1 MTINNSCINWY
12 GGKGSI
18 QQRNLLK
25 RIINYI
31 NQSDKLIFVDVFG
44 GSGIITLN
52 IQDKIKK
59 YNDINKDLI
68 NFFEVLKDEKLSMKL
83 KDILCKTLYCKGIYE
98 KAYEELISGK
108 CKIID
113 LNRAVNFYIAT
124 MQSINSVG
132 ALKKSGFK
140 SSKSHLRHG
149 MGQAVSAW
157 KTNID
162 KNLPIVIDEFR
173 KVEVY
178 NYDFLDCINKFDSKN
193 TIFYLDPPY
202 VSESRKNKKVY
213 TDELEDKRHQEL
225 IEKMLTIKGNAIL
238 SGYENNIY
246 TELEEKGWKK
256 EAINIKSSS
265 TPKGEKTRRK
275 ECIWYN
281 FIPN

>member
-1 MTINNSCINWY
+1 MTIKNSCINWY
-12 GGKGSI
+12 GGKGST

-25 RIINYI
+25 IIINYI
-31 NQSDKLIFVDVFG
+31 NKSDKLIFVDVFG
-44 GSGIITLN
+44 GSGIVTLN
-52 IQDKIKK
+52 VQDKIKK

-68 NFFEVLKDEKLSMKL
+68 NFFEVLKDKKLSMEL
-83 KDILCKTLYCKGIYE
+83 QDRLYKTLYCKLIYE
-98 KAYEELISGK
+98 EACEELTSGQY
-108 CKIID
+108 KIKD

-124 MQSINSVG
+124 MQSINSIG
-132 ALKKSGFK
+132 ALQKSGFR
-140 SSKSHLRHG
+140 SSKSHLRKG

-202 VSESRKNKKVY
+202 ILESRKNKKVY
-213 TDELEDKRHQEL
+213 TDELEDRRHQEL
-225 IEKMLTIKGNAIL
+225 IEKILTIKGDAIL

-246 TELEEKGWKK
+246 TELEEKGWNK
-256 EAINIKSSS
+256 EIINIKSPS
-265 TPKGEKTRRK
+265 TPRGAKTSRK
-275 ECIWYN
+275 ECIWCN
-281 FIPN
+281 FT